1 MGNGAWR
8 VCGLLVLVQS
18 GLAWYSASRDRGLT
32 YVFTPLVDV
41 VPSAL
46 PLDAEESNQLTAE
59 TKNKA
64 EARDIQ
70 QAYARLGSTFS
81 LDDLLRGVEGLKDL
95 SPTQQQHIT
104 TILENARAQR
114 QEVLQVQQ
122 ELLTVE
128 SQLATQVSQ
137 IQAQLPAGMQT
148 LPPPGIRPPGPPPG
162 ALPGPPLGPP
172 SGGQP

>member
-8 VCGLLVLVQS
+8 VCGLLLLVQT

-46 PLDAEESNQLTAE
+46 PLDAEESNLLTAE

-95 SPTQQQHIT
+95 SPTQQQKIA

-148 LPPPGIRPPGPPPG
+148 LPPPGMPPGRPPGPPPG
-162 ALPGPPLGPP
+162 PPPV
-172 SGGQP
+172 GQP